1 LLESNI
7 KEVTLMSETH
17 IPVLRNEVLDFLKPK
32 SGGIYVD
39 ATIGLGGHSLWILK
53 KSHPTGQLIGIDMD
67 ADALAIAN
75 KRLQAFKERLSLN
88 HGNFVQ
94 LQEILETDGIHQVDG
109 VLLDLG
115 VSSLQLDTSNR
126 GFSFQYSGPLD
137 MRMDVKMPTS
147 ATHIVND
154 STPDKLIKIFK
165 EYGEERYAKRIAQN
179 IVAARAK
186 KPITT
191 TSQLSEIVENAYSI
205 KAKRSKAS
213 AQNRQKRREI
223 HPSTRVFQALRIE
236 VNAELDNLAL
246 GLDAAVSVLK
256 PGGCLCVIS
265 FHSLEDRIVKRQF
278 RQLAKT
284 CICPPKTPI
293 CICEHQ
299 QVLQVVTNRPV
310 LPSASEIA
318 ANPRARS
325 AKLRVAI
332 RV

>member
-1 LLESNI
+1 
-7 KEVTLMSETH
+7 MSETH

-53 KSHPTGQLIGIDMD
+53 KSYPTGRLIGIDMD

-75 KRLQAFKERLSLN
+75 KRLHAFKKRLSLI
-88 HGNFVQ
+88 HGNFAH
-94 LQEILETDGIHQVDG
+94 LQEILKTDGIRQVDG

-115 VSSLQLDTSNR
+115 VSSLQLDTANR
-126 GFSFQYSGPLD
+126 GFSFQYPGPLD
-137 MRMDVKMPTS
+137 MRMDVQMPTS
-147 ATHIVND
+147 AAHIVND
-154 STPDKLIKIFK
+154 STPDKLIKIFR
-165 EYGEERYAKRIAQN
+165 EYGEERYAKQIARH

-191 TSQLSEIVENAYSI
+191 TFQLSEIVENAYSI
-205 KAKRSKAS
+205 KAKRSKVP
-213 AQNRQKRREI
+213 AQNRQKGREI
-223 HPSTRVFQALRIE
+223 HPATRVFQALRIE
-236 VNAELDNLAL
+236 VNAELDNLVL

-256 PGGCLCVIS
+256 PGGCLCVMS

-278 RQLAKT
+278 RQSAKT
-284 CICPPKTPI
+284 CICPPKIPM

-299 QVLQVVTNRPV
+299 QVLQVVTNKPV